1 VAEKILQKLDRG
13 FTYFHASGGYDH
25 AEKRV
30 IYTVINLMEL
40 GRLKE
45 YLFDTDPDAFI
56 AVQDTGDVIG
66 RRFLTWEDEGLRKRN
81 KQDTE
86 VQA

>member
-1 VAEKILQKLDRG
+1 M
-13 FTYFHASGGYDH
+13 
-25 AEKRV
+25 EKRV
-30 IYTVINLMEL
+30 IYTVINLLEL

-45 YLFDTDPDAFI
+45 YLFETDPDAFI

-66 RRFLTWEDEGLRKRN
+66 RRFLTWEEEGYRARK

-86 VQA
+86 VQS